1 MSGRKAAALA
11 CTLLA
16 WGLRLCAIGHI
27 ALTIALSFSGMATRL
42 GIVNLVLDIAQVLPA
57 VIAGWGL
64 VATPF
69 GGVFRLDF
77 VIVALVLFLAD
88 YVLLRIADALRH

>member
-16 WGLRLCAIGHI
+16 WGLRLCAIGLI

-42 GIVNLVLDIAQVLPA
+42 GIVNLLLDIAQVLPA

-77 VIVALVLFLAD
+77 VIVALVFFLAD